1 MDVRVEGQVVD
12 APEQG
17 DVAAVLQKALSGKKF
32 KSVVA
37 ARVTA
42 EGTETL
48 CDLSA
53 TVPAQCTDI
62 TPVYA
67 DSPEGLSMIRHS
79 TAHVMAAAVKKLYPS
94 AKVTIGPAVENG
106 FYYDFDVEKP
116 FSSEDFPAIE
126 AEMQRIVNERLPF
139 VRTTMSKADAIEK
152 FSKMGENFKVEII
165 EGIEGDTVS
174 LYTCGDFTDLCRG
187 PHVPHTGFSKASKI
201 LSAAGAY
208 WRGDEKNPM
217 LSRLYGTAFA
227 DEKALNAYLKQL
239 EEAKRRDHRKLGRE
253 PGHYDHYRQNM
264 YFTQIEDDQYGIKPM
279 NCISHMLIYRN
290 DLRSYR
296 DLPQRYFELGV
307 VHRHEKS
314 GTLHGLL
321 RVRQFTQDDAHILC
335 TPEQLEGE
343 ILGVI
348 HLIRDLM
355 HLFGFD
361 YKVGISTRPKDSIGT
376 DEAWE
381 LATNALIEAVKKA
394 DMPYEINEGDGAFY
408 GPKIDVRLL
417 DCIGREWQCSTIQV
431 DFTLPERFDLTYVGQ
446 DGERH
451 RPVMV
456 HRAIMGS
463 LERFIGVLIE
473 QYAGAMP
480 TWLAPEQARIL
491 TVTDAHNEAALKACE
506 ELKALGI
513 RVTAD
518 TRNEK
523 LGFKVR
529 EAQLAKVPYIL
540 VVGEKEA
547 QAGGVNVRLR
557 NGDNLGL
564 KSVAEVAALIRT
576 DSEEP
581 FKNGGMR
588 YSFS

>member
-187 PHVPHTGFSKASKI
+187 PTCRTPASPRPARSFPLPAPTG
-201 LSAAGAY
+201 AATKRIPCSPAC
-208 WRGDEKNPM
+208 
-217 LSRLYGTAFA
+217 TAPP
-227 DEKALNAYLKQL
+227 LPT
-239 EEAKRRDHRKLGRE
+239 RR
-253 PGHYDHYRQNM
+253 P
-264 YFTQIEDDQYGIKPM
+264 
-279 NCISHMLIYRN
+279 S
-290 DLRSYR
+290 
-296 DLPQRYFELGV
+296 
-307 VHRHEKS
+307 
-314 GTLHGLL
+314 
-321 RVRQFTQDDAHILC
+321 
-335 TPEQLEGE
+335 TP
-343 ILGVI
+343 
-348 HLIRDLM
+348 
-355 HLFGFD
+355 
-361 YKVGISTRPKDSIGT
+361 T
-376 DEAWE
+376 
-381 LATNALIEAVKKA
+381 
-394 DMPYEINEGDGAFY
+394 
-408 GPKIDVRLL
+408 
-417 DCIGREWQCSTIQV
+417 
-431 DFTLPERFDLTYVGQ
+431 
-446 DGERH
+446 
-451 RPVMV
+451 
-456 HRAIMGS
+456 
-463 LERFIGVLIE
+463 
-473 QYAGAMP
+473 
-480 TWLAPEQARIL
+480 
-491 TVTDAHNEAALKACE
+491 
-506 ELKALGI
+506 
-513 RVTAD
+513 
-518 TRNEK
+518 
-523 LGFKVR
+523 
-529 EAQLAKVPYIL
+529 
-540 VVGEKEA
+540 
-547 QAGGVNVRLR
+547 
-557 NGDNLGL
+557 
-564 KSVAEVAALIRT
+564 
-576 DSEEP
+576 
-581 FKNGGMR
+581 
-588 YSFS
+588 